1 MILIRHGASLGGVS
15 ILAIY
20 LQKTRHWRA
29 GLVQMAF
36 DTAILAIG
44 FWVLAPTSVILSML
58 GALALNMVIA
68 VNHRKGRYF
77 TV

>member
-1 MILIRHGASLGGVS
+1 
-15 ILAIY
+15 LAIY
-20 LQKTRHWRA
+20 LQKTRQWRA
-29 GLVQMAF
+29 GLVQMGF

-44 FWVLAPTSVILSML
+44 FWVLEPTPVILSML